1 MNRINISESIDQI
14 ERVIS
19 NQKYLLN
26 TVKNLDERLL
36 EVEKRLDDDK
46 VKEIRN
52 IIEGQALIDEIIV
65 KNSDDIKLMLKVK
78 NQNQN
83 ELNRLESQINALDQ
97 EIKEKINDIES
108 QFNDENKVTEKPVDE
123 ILCKYHNRG
132 ICKRR
137 ALCEYKHAQNICDA
151 LQSVGKCIR
160 SNCRSRHP
168 RTCRYER
175 QGCYRGKFCAFL
187 HSAEIKK
194 DHHNSI

>member
-97 EIKEKINDIES
+97 EIKEKIKGIES
-108 QFNDENKVTEKPVDE
+108 QSNDENKV
-123 ILCKYHNRG
+123 N
-132 ICKRR
+132 
-137 ALCEYKHAQNICDA
+137 
-151 LQSVGKCIR
+151 
-160 SNCRSRHP
+160 
-168 RTCRYER
+168 
-175 QGCYRGKFCAFL
+175 
-187 HSAEIKK
+187 
-194 DHHNSI
+194 